1 MVVVIKI
8 RQPARLPQCE
18 TGSQCH
24 MLPLLALRCTPAA
37 SKDAPSIR
45 SRARSAGS
53 PFSYDPA
60 SVADSILS
68 IESPGA
74 VYESGVTGFPFCRE
88 PRCLGVDCVIGAV
101 SKMQRPAADKRRK
114 TDKRDAEFSAK
125 QLALHEIVEV
135 HVPDCECE
143 GARDLSQAPADA
155 RERLPCYRQA
165 APLQVPAQE
174 WAVPPRRRR
183 SEKEAR
189 DVDQG
194 ALGLDRSR
202 GDGRPHGPADPR
214 LL

>member
-1 MVVVIKI
+1 
-8 RQPARLPQCE
+8 
-18 TGSQCH
+18 

-101 SKMQRPAADKRRK
+101 SKMQRPAADKRR
-114 TDKRDAEFSAK
+114 
-125 QLALHEIVEV
+125 
-135 HVPDCECE
+135 
-143 GARDLSQAPADA
+143 LSKY
-155 RERLPCYRQA
+155 LPRNGQCHPGGDDQ
-165 APLQVPAQE
+165 
-174 WAVPPRRRR
+174 RRRLGTWTR
-183 SEKEAR
+183 AHWAWIEA
-189 DVDQG
+189 
-194 ALGLDRSR
+194 AEM
-202 GDGRPHGPADPR
+202 ADPTAQQTLDCYKER
-214 LL
+214 VKRAVDEKKDLESKVESQSEQPRWKPTMDVLSCMKGIDVVISAVSVSVFFTVQFNATTDS